1 MLLEQVSKEE
11 ATAGMI
17 RIVKS
22 NNGEYDNNLLFI
34 RNNLISIF
42 MRLEWFVVADSFGLE
57 HH

>member
-1 MLLEQVSKEE
+1 MLMLLEQVSKEE

-22 NNGEYDNNLLFI
+22 NNGEYDNNLLF
-34 RNNLISIF
+34 
-42 MRLEWFVVADSFGLE
+42 VVADSFGLE